1 MNYRISIAL
10 MAVLIAT
17 TALVGCEKKETA
29 GEPPIHIGM
38 APGEL
43 EPYEEQTLAD
53 TTTADTSTTTTGSEE
68 AASPGDTETTGA
80 TTDDTATTA
89 IPRMY
94 TIHKGDTLFALARRF
109 YSDERKW
116 RDIWNAN
123 RDKIP
128 NKDLLLIGT
137 EIVLP

>member
-43 EPYEEQTLAD
+43 ELYEEQTP
-53 TTTADTSTTTTGSEE
+53 ADTSTTTTGSEE
-68 AASPGDTETTGA
+68 ALSPGDTETTTA
-80 TTDDTATTA
+80 TTDDTTTTT

-94 TIHKGDTLFALARRF
+94 TIGKGDTLFALARRF

>member
-1 MNYRISIAL
+1 
-10 MAVLIAT
+10 
-17 TALVGCEKKETA
+17 
-29 GEPPIHIGM
+29 M

-43 EPYEEQTLAD
+43 EPYEEQTP
-53 TTTADTSTTTTGSEE
+53 ADTSTTTTGGEE
-68 AASPGDTETTGA
+68 AVTSGDAETTTA
-80 TTDDTATTA
+80 TTDDTGTTA

>member
-1 MNYRISIAL
+1 MDYRITIAL
-10 MAVLIAT
+10 MALLVAT

-43 EPYEEQTLAD
+43 QPYEEQTP
-53 TTTADTSTTTTGSEE
+53 ADTSATTTGSDE
-68 AASPGDTETTGA
+68 ALPPGDGETTDA
-80 TTDDTATTA
+80 TTHDTATTA

-94 TIHKGDTLFALARRF
+94 TSRKGDTLFALARRF

-128 NKDLLLIGT
+128 NKDLLLVGT

>member
-1 MNYRISIAL
+1 MNYRIITAL
-10 MAVLIAT
+10 VAMLVAT
-17 TALVGCEKKETA
+17 TALVGCEKKETV
-29 GEPPIHIGM
+29 GEPPIQIGM
-38 APGEL
+38 APGEF
-43 EPYEEQTLAD
+43 EPYEEQTPTD
-53 TTTADTSTTTTGSEE
+53 TTTTGGEE
-68 AASPGDTETTGA
+68 ATTSSETKTA
-80 TTDDTATTA
+80 TTAGDDTTTA

-94 TIHKGDTLFALARRF
+94 TIGKGDTLFALARRF

-128 NKDLLLIGT
+128 NKDLLPIGM